1 MAECNMSK
9 SDSGGKKLKTS
20 SNPNIYEDNRKHSA
34 RSGGQ
39 KKSGGARISAEERQR
54 KREERADAAA
64 KFLKGLGIFLIIV
77 LMAVSAV
84 TGAAAYVTYSD
95 TVFPNVSIDGV
106 LVSGLTR
113 EEIPEMLEK
122 SGWDIRASL
131 PLTVKLMG
139 VSEFQI
145 DMSKTGVLPD
155 KETAADLAFAYGHE
169 GNWYLNL
176 IKYLKGFFVPVDV
189 AEGLDNLDRDY
200 IAERVEA
207 GIDKLNSTLGS
218 GGYEIDKENSVLR
231 MIKGAGDFSFD
242 NDAIVDLIIEA
253 LNNGT
258 MSISYDTLARDPEM
272 PDFEKIHE
280 ELAREPVDAHFSDD
294 NTFTIIDDIEG
305 CEFDVDEAES
315 IWSEGTIAKEIEI
328 PLTLSFPE
336 VTAADLESLLF
347 RDVLGER
354 TTYFPNSND
363 NRINNLM
370 LASSKINNYI
380 LYPGEVFSYNDVV
393 GERTEAAGFLPAG
406 AYSSGEV
413 VEEIGGGVC
422 QVSSTLY
429 CAMLYG
435 YKLTTVERSPHYFPS
450 DYIEKGYDATV
461 SWPSP
466 HFKFRNDTDY
476 PVKIVANCDAENRA
490 LTVQILGTN
499 IDGTHIETRSTVAGY
514 NNTKYPWL
522 FEGYGAQV
530 FRDVYDKDG
539 NLIETIAEIYDVYHT
554 HEFAE
559 QYKALEEQAAAQ
571 SALTEAAG

>member
-1 MAECNMSK
+1 MSK
-9 SDSGGKKLKTS
+9 SDSGGKKIKANGNS
-20 SNPNIYEDNRKHSA
+20 NIYEDNRKHSA

-39 KKSGGARISAEERQR
+39 KKSGEARGSIEEKQR
-54 KREERADAAA
+54 KREARADAAA

-95 TVFPNVSIDGV
+95 TVFPNVSVDGV

-176 IKYLKGFFVPVDV
+176 IKYLKGFFAPVDV
-189 AEGLDNLDRDY
+189 AEGLDELDREY
-200 IAERVEA
+200 IEERVQS
-207 GIDKLNSTLGS
+207 GIDKLNNSLGS
-218 GGYEIDKENSVLR
+218 GGYEIDKEKSVLR

-242 NDAIVDLIIEA
+242 NGAIADLIIEA

-294 NTFTIIDDIEG
+294 NTFTIIDDIDG
-305 CEFDVDEAES
+305 CEFDVDEAER
-315 IWSEGTIAKEIEI
+315 IWNEGTIAKEIEI

-370 LASSKINNYI
+370 LASSKINDYI
-380 LYPGEVFSYNDVV
+380 LYPGDVFSYNDVV

-413 VEEIGGGVC
+413 VEELGGGVC

-476 PVKIVANCDAENRA
+476 PVKIVANCDVENRA

-571 SALTEAAG
+571 AALTGAEG

>member
-1 MAECNMSK
+1 MSK
-9 SDSGGKKLKTS
+9 SDSGGKKIKANG
-20 SNPNIYEDNRKHSA
+20 NPNIYEDNRKHSA

-39 KKSGGARISAEERQR
+39 KKSGGARGSIEEKQR
-54 KREERADAAA
+54 KREARADAAA

-95 TVFPNVSIDGV
+95 TVFPNVSVDGV

-176 IKYLKGFFVPVDV
+176 IKYLKGFFAPVDV
-189 AEGLDNLDRDY
+189 AEGLDELDREY
-200 IAERVEA
+200 IEERVEA
-207 GIDKLNSTLGS
+207 GIDKLNNSLGS
-218 GGYEIDKENSVLR
+218 GGYEIDKEKSVLR

-242 NDAIVDLIIEA
+242 NGAIADLIIEA

-294 NTFTIIDDIEG
+294 NTFTIIDDIDG
-305 CEFDVDEAES
+305 CEFDVDEAER
-315 IWSEGTIAKEIEI
+315 IWNEGTIAKEIEI

-370 LASSKINNYI
+370 LASSKINDYI
-380 LYPGEVFSYNDVV
+380 LYPGDVFSYNDVV

-413 VEEIGGGVC
+413 VEELGGGVC

-476 PVKIVANCDAENRA
+476 PVKIVANCDVENRA

-571 SALTEAAG
+571 AALTGAEG

>member
-1 MAECNMSK
+1 MSK
-9 SDSGGKKLKTS
+9 SDSGGKKIKANGNS
-20 SNPNIYEDNRKHSA
+20 NIYEDNRKHSA

-39 KKSGGARISAEERQR
+39 KKSGEARGSIEEKQR
-54 KREERADAAA
+54 KREARADAAA

-95 TVFPNVSIDGV
+95 TVFPNVSVDGV

-176 IKYLKGFFVPVDV
+176 IKYLKGFFAPVDV
-189 AEGLDNLDRDY
+189 AEGLDELDREY
-200 IAERVEA
+200 IEERVQS
-207 GIDKLNSTLGS
+207 GIDKLNNSLGS
-218 GGYEIDKENSVLR
+218 GGYEIDKEKSVLR

-242 NDAIVDLIIEA
+242 NNAIADLIIEA

-294 NTFTIIDDIEG
+294 NTFTIIDDIDG
-305 CEFDVDEAES
+305 CEFDVDEAER
-315 IWSEGTIAKEIEI
+315 IWNEGTIAKEIEI

-370 LASSKINNYI
+370 LASSKINDYI
-380 LYPGEVFSYNDVV
+380 LYPGDVFSYNDVV

-413 VEEIGGGVC
+413 VEELGGGVC

-476 PVKIVANCDAENRA
+476 PVKIVANCDVENRA

-571 SALTEAAG
+571 AALTGAEG

>member
-1 MAECNMSK
+1 MSK
-9 SDSGGKKLKTS
+9 SDSGGKKIKANG
-20 SNPNIYEDNRKHSA
+20 NPNIYEDNRKHSA

-39 KKSGGARISAEERQR
+39 KKSGGARGSIEEKQR
-54 KREERADAAA
+54 KREARADAAA

-95 TVFPNVSIDGV
+95 TVFPNVSVDGV

-176 IKYLKGFFVPVDV
+176 IKYLKGFFAPVDV
-189 AEGLDNLDRDY
+189 AEGLDELDREY
-200 IAERVEA
+200 IEERVQS
-207 GIDKLNSTLGS
+207 GIDKLNNSLGS
-218 GGYEIDKENSVLR
+218 GGYEIDKEKSVLR

-242 NDAIVDLIIEA
+242 NGAIADLIIEA

-294 NTFTIIDDIEG
+294 NTFTIIDDIDG
-305 CEFDVDEAES
+305 CEFDVDEAER
-315 IWSEGTIAKEIEI
+315 IWNEGTIAKEIEI

-370 LASSKINNYI
+370 LASSKINDYI
-380 LYPGEVFSYNDVV
+380 LYPGDVFSYNDVV

-413 VEEIGGGVC
+413 VEELGGGVC

-476 PVKIVANCDAENRA
+476 PVKIVANCDVENRA

-571 SALTEAAG
+571 AALTGAEG

>member
-1 MAECNMSK
+1 MSK

-176 IKYLKGFFVPVDV
+176 IKYFKSFFVPVDV
-189 AEGLDNLDRDY
+189 AEGLDNLDREY
-200 IAERVEA
+200 ISERVEA

>member
-1 MAECNMSK
+1 MSK
-9 SDSGGKKLKTS
+9 SDSGGKKIRAS

-39 KKSGGARISAEERQR
+39 KKGSGAQISAEERQR

-95 TVFPNVSIDGV
+95 TVFPNVSVDGV

-113 EEIPEMLEK
+113 DEIPEMLEK

-131 PLTVKLMG
+131 PLTVELMG

-242 NDAIVDLIIEA
+242 SDAIVDLIIEA

-258 MSISYDTLARDPEM
+258 MSISYDTLARDPEI

-305 CEFDVDEAES
+305 CEFDVDEAER

-336 VTAADLESLLF
+336 VTSADLESLLF

-370 LASSKINNYI
+370 LASSKINDYI

-476 PVKIVANCDAENRA
+476 PIKIVANCDAENRA

-571 SALTEAAG
+571 AAVTGTEG

>member
-1 MAECNMSK
+1 MSK
-9 SDSGGKKLKTS
+9 SDSGGKKIKANGNS
-20 SNPNIYEDNRKHSA
+20 NIYEDNRKHSA

-39 KKSGGARISAEERQR
+39 KKSGGARGSIEEKQR
-54 KREERADAAA
+54 KREARADAAA

-95 TVFPNVSIDGV
+95 TVFPNVSVDGV

-176 IKYLKGFFVPVDV
+176 IKYLKGFFAPVDV
-189 AEGLDNLDRDY
+189 AEGLDELDREY
-200 IAERVEA
+200 IEERVQS
-207 GIDKLNSTLGS
+207 GIDKLNNSLGS
-218 GGYEIDKENSVLR
+218 GGYEIDKEKSVLR

-242 NDAIVDLIIEA
+242 NNAIADLIIEA

-294 NTFTIIDDIEG
+294 NTFTIIDDIDG
-305 CEFDVDEAES
+305 CEFDVDEAER
-315 IWSEGTIAKEIEI
+315 IWNEGTIAKEIEI

-370 LASSKINNYI
+370 LASSKINDYI
-380 LYPGEVFSYNDVV
+380 LYPGDVFSYNDVV

-413 VEEIGGGVC
+413 VEELGGGVC

-476 PVKIVANCDAENRA
+476 PVKIVANCDVENRA

-571 SALTEAAG
+571 AALTGAEG

>member
-1 MAECNMSK
+1 MSK
-9 SDSGGKKLKTS
+9 SDSGGKKIKANGNS
-20 SNPNIYEDNRKHSA
+20 NIYEDNRKHSA

-39 KKSGGARISAEERQR
+39 KKGGQARVSAEEKQR
-54 KREERADAAA
+54 KREARADAAA

-95 TVFPNVSIDGV
+95 TVFPNVSVDGV

-176 IKYLKGFFVPVDV
+176 IKYLKGFFAPVDV
-189 AEGLDNLDRDY
+189 AEGLDELDREY
-200 IAERVEA
+200 IEERVQS
-207 GIDKLNSTLGS
+207 GIDKLNNSLGS
-218 GGYEIDKENSVLR
+218 GGYEIDKEKSVLR

-242 NDAIVDLIIEA
+242 NGAIADLIIEA

-294 NTFTIIDDIEG
+294 NTFTIIDDIDG
-305 CEFDVDEAES
+305 CEFDVDEAER

-370 LASSKINNYI
+370 LASSKINDYI
-380 LYPGEVFSYNDVV
+380 LYPGDVFSYNDVV

-413 VEEIGGGVC
+413 VEELGGGVC

-476 PVKIVANCDAENRA
+476 PVKIVANCDVENRA

-571 SALTEAAG
+571 AALTGAEG

>member
-1 MAECNMSK
+1 MSK
-9 SDSGGKKLKTS
+9 SDSGGKKIKANGNS
-20 SNPNIYEDNRKHSA
+20 NIYEDNRKHSA

-39 KKSGGARISAEERQR
+39 KKSGGARGSIEEKQR
-54 KREERADAAA
+54 KREARADAAA

-95 TVFPNVSIDGV
+95 TVFPNVSVDGV

-176 IKYLKGFFVPVDV
+176 IKYLKGFFAPVDV
-189 AEGLDNLDRDY
+189 AEGLDELDREY
-200 IAERVEA
+200 IEERVQS
-207 GIDKLNSTLGS
+207 GIDKLNNSLGS
-218 GGYEIDKENSVLR
+218 GGYEIDKEKSVLR

-242 NDAIVDLIIEA
+242 NGAIADLIIEA

-294 NTFTIIDDIEG
+294 NTFTIIDDIDG
-305 CEFDVDEAES
+305 CEFDVDEAER
-315 IWSEGTIAKEIEI
+315 IWNEGTIAKEIEI

-370 LASSKINNYI
+370 LASSKINDYI
-380 LYPGEVFSYNDVV
+380 LYPGDVFSYNDVV

-413 VEEIGGGVC
+413 VEELGGGVC

-476 PVKIVANCDAENRA
+476 PVKIVANCDVENRA

-571 SALTEAAG
+571 AALTGAEG

>member
-1 MAECNMSK
+1 MSK

-39 KKSGGARISAEERQR
+39 KKNGKARISAEEKQR
-54 KREERADAAA
+54 KKEERADAAA
-64 KFLKGLGIFLIIV
+64 KFLKGLGIFLVIV

-113 EEIPEMLEK
+113 DEIPEMLEK

-131 PLTVKLMG
+131 PLTVKLMD

-145 DMSKTGVLPD
+145 DMSKTGILPD

-189 AEGLDNLDRDY
+189 AEGLDNLDREY
-200 IAERVEA
+200 ISERVEA
-207 GIDKLNSTLGS
+207 GIDKLNSNLGR
-218 GGYEIDKENSVLR
+218 GGYEIDKEKSVLR

-258 MSISYDTLARDPEM
+258 MSISYDTLSREPEM

-305 CEFDVDEAES
+305 CEFDVDEAER

-336 VTAADLESLLF
+336 VTVADLESLLY

-370 LASSKINNYI
+370 LASSKISNYI

-476 PVKIVANCDAENRA
+476 PIKIVANCDVENRA